1 MIDDDA
7 DPSIMA
13 VLRPIV
19 AGLSP
24 DHAHSLNIIVS
35 IIIIL
40 LILIIIIIFFGS
52 HHCHNYRLIRGN
64 V

>member
-40 LILIIIIIFFGS
+40 LILIIIIIFFWFS
-52 HHCHNYRLIRGN
+52 SLS
-64 V
+64 